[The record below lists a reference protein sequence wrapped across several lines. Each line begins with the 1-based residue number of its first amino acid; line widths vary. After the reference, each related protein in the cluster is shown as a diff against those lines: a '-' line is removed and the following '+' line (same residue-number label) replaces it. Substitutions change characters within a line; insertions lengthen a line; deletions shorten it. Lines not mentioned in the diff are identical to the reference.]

1 MSGEERDD
9 WLGRLLVLTDRAQSE
24 AAGRPLLDTIE
35 VAATAGAA
43 AVLFREKDLPSPD
56 RRRLAEQVADAL
68 AGTDT
73 ALVVA
78 SDVALAEHVGAA
90 GVHLAASDPPL
101 PDDEANGCPLGRSC
115 HSAAEVD
122 AARAEGAAWATL
134 SPVFTT
140 DSKPGYGPSLGVD
153 ALDGH
158 ALPVFALGGI
168 TPENAAACRAA
179 GAHGVAV
186 MGAVMSAA
194 DPAAVVAALRSAV
207 A

>member
-1 MSGEERDD
+1 MTLADRPG
-9 WLGRLLVLTDRAQSE
+9 WLGPLLVLTDRAQSE
-24 AAGRPLLDTIE
+24 AAGRPLVDTIE

-43 AVLFREKDLPSPD
+43 VVLFREKDLPSPD

-78 SDVALAEHVGAA
+78 SDVALAEQVGAA
-90 GVHLAASDPPL
+90 GVHLAATDPPL
-101 PDDEANGCPLGRSC
+101 PGDADRCPSGRSC
-115 HSAAEVD
+115 HSAADVD
-122 AARAEGAAWATL
+122 AARAEGAAWVTL
-134 SPVFTT
+134 SPIFASV
-140 DSKPGYGPSLGVD
+140 SKPGYGPPLGVD

-186 MGAVMSAA
+186 LGAVMSAA
-194 DPAAVVAALRSAV
+194 DPAAVVATLRSAV